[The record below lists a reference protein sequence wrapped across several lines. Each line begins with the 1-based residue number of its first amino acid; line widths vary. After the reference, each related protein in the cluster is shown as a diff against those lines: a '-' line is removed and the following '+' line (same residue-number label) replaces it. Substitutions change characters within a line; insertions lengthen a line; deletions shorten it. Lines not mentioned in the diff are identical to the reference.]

1 MKQEDFQNILDSA
14 MEVRAE
20 ITRVNQTAGRTIFN
34 PTATEFLDGAIQA
47 LKEELEIEFSLPEYA
62 NDAATIGIGS
72 DRYAAT
78 HIATDEQGIY
88 TIRRDNAKVVSGTEM
103 DGSAKYFYT
112 PNENGIISYFRPVG
126 ITRALSPHFEEVY
139 KNPATGRW
147 NKAGHSYRLSLG
159 RRNHYMD
166 PSF

>member
-1 MKQEDFQNILDSA
+1 MKQEDLQNILDSA

-20 ITRVNQTAGRTIFN
+20 ITRVNQAAGRTIFN

-47 LKEELEIEFSLPEYA
+47 LKEELETEFSLPEYA

-78 HIATDEQGIY
+78 HIATDEQGIHAV
-88 TIRRDNAKVVSGTEM
+88 RRDHAKVVSGTEM
-103 DGSAKYFYT
+103 DGSAKYIYT
-112 PNENGIISYFRPVG
+112 PNENGSISYFRARNDTAG
-126 ITRALSPHFEEVY
+126 SFEEVR
-139 KNPATGRW
+139 KNPDTGRW